1 MKFGRKLPLSESW
14 VKHDLPKALPEEKPQ
29 SKGIGGDIL
38 NWLLGYE
45 STRFKQFLKKHG
57 AEKITSLAVGRTPIA
72 KAVDIGFDIM
82 SGGKFGEAKKKL
94 GVDNF
99 FHLFLIVNG
108 KYRLEKNE
116 TVNELSYSKSE
127 KEENMNVPVK
137 GELTIDEMIQKASKG
152 IEKEFWL
159 DYNPLGNNCQ
169 QWVTKVLTK
178 NGLITSEIRSFVNQ
192 DMEALLKELPHEL
205 PKQAQE
211 ITDIASFVNRIIQL
225 TTGGRA
231 GFAIGSECLGDSRQL
246 LRRPKRKIVLKG
258 LRH

>member
-1 MKFGRKLPLSESW
+1 MLRVVNRRP
-14 VKHDLPKALPEEKPQ
+14 

-45 STRFKQFLKKHG
+45 STRFKQFLKAHG
-57 AEKITSLAVGRTPIA
+57 AEKITSMAVGRTPIA

-99 FHLFLIVNG
+99 FHLFLIING
-108 KYRLEKNE
+108 KYRIEKNE

-137 GELTIDEMIQKASKG
+137 ELTIDELIQRSSKG
-152 IEKEFWL
+152 IEKDFWL
-159 DYNPLGNNCQ
+159 NYNPLQNNCQ
-169 QWVTKVLTK
+169 QWVLKVLTK
-178 NGLITSEIRSFVNQ
+178 NDLITSEIRSFVNQ

-205 PKQAQE
+205 PEQAQQ
-211 ITDIASFVNRIIQL
+211 ITDVASFVNRILQL

-231 GFAIGSECLGDSRQL
+231 GFSVGCESLGDTRENL
-246 LRRPKRKIVLKG
+246 IRPKRKVIGK
-258 LRH
+258 RFRYM